1 MSAKARTRRPPAQ
14 RQPARTVY
22 QASAALN
29 RVTIVL
35 VLILGAAA
43 IVFAYISTNSLISTA
58 FCALPIGLFFLVVL
72 SYLWYTARH
81 TSLMLS
87 ADGIEYRSARLTV
100 RSSWENV
107 ERLDGLPLS
116 PRLLLRRPVPIE
128 QQASRREL
136 LPDQSAGGRA
146 IPLRLFGFARES
158 ALGRDLARYAPHLF
172 EGERPN

>member
-1 MSAKARTRRPPAQ
+1 MSAKARTRRAPAQ
-14 RQPARTVY
+14 RHPARSVY

-29 RVTIVL
+29 RVTVAL
-35 VLILGAAA
+35 VLILSAAA
-43 IVFAYISTNSLISTA
+43 IAFAYFSTNSLISTV

-81 TSLMLS
+81 TALTLS

-100 RSSWENV
+100 RSSWENI
-107 ERLDGLPLS
+107 ERLDGMPFS

-128 QQASRREL
+128 QQAGRREL

-146 IPLRLFGFARES
+146 IPLRLFGFARDS

-172 EGERPN
+172 DEPLR